1 MSHDESLINSVKES
15 LKKVI
20 DPELGENLVDLGMIR
35 AVRVKKGVADID
47 MMLTS
52 TFCPLSTYL
61 VAAVKSAVENV
72 EGISQ
77 VNVKVVG
84 YGLSPAMENSD

>member
-1 MSHDESLINSVKES
+1 
-15 LKKVI
+15 
-20 DPELGENLVDLGMIR
+20 
-35 AVRVKKGVADID
+35 

-52 TFCPLSTYL
+52 MFCPLSTYL

-84 YGLSPAMENSD
+84 YGLPPAMENSD